1 MGEKHVRKA
10 LDYKC
15 QVMGIDKQVIHWKS
29 LSLLSLNIPA
39 CLFQPLNAPK
49 EKKIKRGEVSVDVG
63 LSLEQRLCGSAQP
76 APGLE
81 YVREYWNPREMTAHP
96 MYTCTLEGCKSA
108 WGTSDDMFHHVT
120 KDKHQKNFFKKLYPG
135 DQRVTQLSKDKVL
148 TEVGGLLSLC
158 QLPLY
163 K

>member
-1 MGEKHVRKA
+1 M
-10 LDYKC
+10 
-15 QVMGIDKQVIHWKS
+15 
-29 LSLLSLNIPA
+29 
-39 CLFQPLNAPK
+39 FQPLNVSR
-49 EKKIKRGEVSVDVG
+49 EKKIKREEVSVDVS

-135 DQRVTQLSKDKVL
+135 DQRVAQLSKDKVL

-158 QLPLY
+158 PSWHLNTNKARVCFRQLNGRRIFTQMEIGTTVA
-163 K
+163 

>member
-1 MGEKHVRKA
+1 M
-10 LDYKC
+10 
-15 QVMGIDKQVIHWKS
+15 
-29 LSLLSLNIPA
+29 
-39 CLFQPLNAPK
+39 FQPLNAPK
-49 EKKIKRGEVSVDVG
+49 EKKIKRGEVSVDVR

-135 DQRVTQLSKDKVL
+135 DQRVAQLSKDKVL

-158 QLPLY
+158 PPLY